1 MLPRAEKG
9 TRMAD
14 DPQHPDKLSRREL
27 LRAAASASAAAALG
41 VRASPAWSESP
52 SALAQEPPVSTA
64 LSRSYPPEWTGRNIK
79 TREIP
84 DCRRLPALRAAS
96 ALSGRA

>member
-79 TREIP
+79 LEKYRIVAGYPPYEP
-84 DCRRLPALRAAS
+84 HPRYL
-96 ALSGRA
+96 GE